1 MKTLASH
8 MNEALKIGK
17 NIGKFSA
24 YSCQPKSKDELSDI
38 IKDRVSEEGPN
49 CDLNDIDT
57 SLITD
62 MTGLFYDSEFNGDIS
77 EWNVSNV
84 VNMSRMFEDS
94 KFNKDISNW
103 NIRQDCLTFNVF
115 NCCSIKENHKPKVL
129 QR

>member
-1 MKTLASH
+1 MI
-8 MNEALKIGK
+8 KIGK
-17 NIGKFSA
+17 DISKFSS
-24 YSCQPKSKDELSDI
+24 YSYQPKTKKELVDI
-38 IKDRVSEEGPN
+38 IRSRISKEGPS

-84 VNMSRMFEDS
+84 ENMSRMFDDS

-103 NIRQDCLTFNVF
+103 NIRQDCLTFNMF
-115 NCCSIKENHKPKVL
+115 NGCPIKEKYKPKVL

>member
-1 MKTLASH
+1 MI
-8 MNEALKIGK
+8 KIGN
-17 NIGKFSA
+17 NISEFST
-24 YSCQPKSKDELSDI
+24 YSCQPASKKELVMI
-38 IKDRVSEEGPN
+38 IRDRISKEGYN

-84 VNMSRMFEDS
+84 ENMSRMFEDS
-94 KFNKDISNW
+94 KFNQDISNW
-103 NIRQDCLTFNVF
+103 NIKQDCLTFNVF
-115 NCCSIKENHKPKVL
+115 NGCSIKEKHKPKVL